1 LFLYFCPKKS
11 RAFKKKCF
19 AKDIIQTMRRWFV
32 YGLYALYQYWLSCYY
47 SLRVFII
54 HVTQWIKTHHEAKGL
69 AIYLWLWVMSYRLR
83 LSSRSEMTLSLYDSG

>member
-1 LFLYFCPKKS
+1 MFLYICPKKS
-11 RAFKKKCF
+11 QVFKKKCF

-32 YGLYALYQYWLSCYY
+32 YGLHTLYQYWLSCYY
-47 SLRVFII
+47 SLLVFII
-54 HVTQWIKTHHEAKGL
+54 YLTQWIKTHHDAEDL

>member
-1 LFLYFCPKKS
+1 MKNHLV
-11 RAFKKKCF
+11 FKKKYF

-32 YGLYALYQYWLSCYY
+32 YGLHTLYQYWLSCYY
-47 SLRVFII
+47 SLLVFIL
-54 HVTQWIKTHHEAKGL
+54 HVTQWMKTHHEAKGL

>member
-1 LFLYFCPKKS
+1 MCLKRS
-11 RAFKKKCF
+11 RVFKKKYF

-47 SLRVFII
+47 SLLVFII
-54 HVTQWIKTHHEAKGL
+54 HVTQWMKTHHDTEDL
-69 AIYLWLWVMSYRLR
+69 ATYLWLWVMSYRLR